1 MKIVMLKDMLRFRA
15 EHEDYNIYISNS
27 NEQIFRKLE
36 NDELPLKD
44 DLSSFYLFP
53 SEKDVIDTNKVPL
66 TKEFQNKDFYV
77 VK

>member
-1 MKIVMLKDMLRFRA
+1 MKVVMLKDMLKFRA

-53 SEKDVIDTNKVPL
+53 SEKDVIDTNEVPL

>member
-1 MKIVMLKDMLRFRA
+1 MKSVMLKDMLKFRA

-53 SEKDVIDTNKVPL
+53 SEKDVIDTNEVPL
-66 TKEFQNKDFYV
+66 TKEFQNKDFYI

>member
-1 MKIVMLKDMLRFRA
+1 MKIVMLKDMLKFRA

-53 SEKDVIDTNKVPL
+53 SEKDVIDTNEVPL
-66 TKEFQNKDFYV
+66 TKEFQNKDFYI

>member
-1 MKIVMLKDMLRFRA
+1 MKVVMLKDMLKFRA
-15 EHEDYNIYISNS
+15 AHEDYNIYISNS

-53 SEKDVIDTNKVPL
+53 SEKDVIDTNEVPL